1 VNAEQKAK
9 GKLSAT
15 DKPIGMKSLIEL
27 NKRAEIDKNIAIIS
41 VDLQFKSNLRLGIAH
56 NSTLEAKGLADIDPN
71 LYLGLPPN
79 YNSEYEVHQ
88 LRFERYFKLP

>member
-1 VNAEQKAK
+1 MNAEQKAK

-27 NKRAEIDKNIAIIS
+27 NKRAEVDKNIAIIS

-56 NSTLEAKGLADIDPN
+56 NSTL
-71 LYLGLPPN
+71 
-79 YNSEYEVHQ
+79 
-88 LRFERYFKLP
+88 